1 MSQQEKDI
9 QIVLKVKNNTNFT
22 QPVEVFSAISN
33 NNFSNNTNSIY
44 TWDLTTENYIG
55 SYNVTILISNTSNS
69 TPIYYSVAIVGNNI
83 QSVVD
88 ALNTLN
94 QGLFQYSGTT
104 IYVSNNY
111 YIYGALEV
119 VSTIFTSVWNTN
131 NTSGGSSTST
141 QVQLP
146 LVSSGTY
153 NFIVNWGDG
162 TQNTITVWNQ
172 AQTLH
177 TYAVAGTYTITITGT
192 ITGFVFNNTGDR
204 NKLLSISN
212 WGNLNLGN
220 SASYFHGCTNLNLS
234 TVVGV
239 LNLNGTTYLS
249 SMFLN
254 CSSLT
259 TINNINQW
267 NVSAVLDMSNLFTNC
282 ILFNDDLSNWN
293 TSSVTN
299 MSTLFSGCTLFNNP
313 LNSWNVSN
321 VTTMGGM
328 FLSANIFNQPLN
340 SWNVSNV
347 IGFNLMFR
355 SATAFNQNIG
365 NWNVISAQNMDSM
378 FYSATAFNQNIGSWN
393 IKNVTNFS
401 NFMFN
406 KTDLDYSATNLNAI
420 YNGWSLLTVVPNLLN
435 VNFGT
440 IKYTIAGQSGK
451 NILTGAPNNWGI
463 TDGGI

>member
-1 MSQQEKDI
+1 MKKLNTEISLRI
-9 QIVLKVKNNTNFT
+9 KNNTNFT
-22 QPVEVFSAISN
+22 QPVEIFSAISN

-55 SYNVTILISNTSNS
+55 SYNVTILISNTSNP
-69 TPIYYSVAIVGNNI
+69 TPVYYSIAIVGNNI

-141 QVQLP
+141 QIQLP
-146 LVSSGTY
+146 LDSLGSY
-153 NFIVNWGDG
+153 NFVVNWGDG
-162 TQNTITVWNQ
+162 SQNTITVWNQ

-220 SASYFHGCTNLNLS
+220 FGFYFYGCTNLNLS
-234 TVVGV
+234 SVIGV
-239 LNLNGTTYLS
+239 LDLTETTDLS
-249 SMFLN
+249 AMFAN
-254 CSSLT
+254 CNSLT

-267 NVSAVLDMSNLFTNC
+267 NVSSIITMSALFFNC

-293 TSSVTN
+293 TSSVTS
-299 MSTLFSGCTLFNNP
+299 MSTVFSGCTNFNKP

-321 VTTMGGM
+321 VAFMALM
-328 FLSANIFNQPLN
+328 FNSATSFNQPLN

-347 IGFNLMFR
+347 TNFNVMFKN
-355 SATAFNQNIG
+355 ATAFNQNIG
-365 NWNVISAQNMDSM
+365 NWNLISAVDVNSM
-378 FYSATAFNQNIGSWN
+378 FESATAFNQNIGSWN
-393 IKNVTNFS
+393 IKNVTNFT
-401 NFMFN
+401 NFMAN
-406 KTDLDYSATNLNAI
+406 KTNLDYSATNLNAI

-451 NILTGAPNNWGI
+451 NILTGAPNNWTI
-463 TDGGI
+463 IDGGI